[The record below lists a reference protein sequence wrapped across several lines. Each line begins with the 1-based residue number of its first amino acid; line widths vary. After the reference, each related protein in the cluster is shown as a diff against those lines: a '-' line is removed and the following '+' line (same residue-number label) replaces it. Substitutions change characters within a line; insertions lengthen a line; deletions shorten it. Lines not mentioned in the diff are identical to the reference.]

1 MKIKGTKKT
10 KGFTIIEV
18 VLVLAIAG
26 LIFMMVFLALPALQK
41 SQRDTQRK
49 NDLSRIVTQITNYA
63 SNNRG
68 KIPPDL
74 TTSFVVNYLGGA
86 NTAEDEETPASTTA
100 GGDYID
106 PTTALGYHFLEAN
119 DVVADIGDI
128 GYSSE
133 HLCGDDGVMTGTG
146 TARQFA
152 ITIKL
157 ESQTAPY
164 CLDNR

>member
-1 MKIKGTKKT
+1 MKIKRSTKT

-26 LIFMMVFLALPALQK
+26 LIFMMVFIALPALQK

-49 NDLSRIVTQITNYA
+49 QDLSRIITQITAY
-63 SNNRG
+63 SSSNRG
-68 KIPPDL
+68 AIPTDL
-74 TTSFVVNYLGGA
+74 TTSFVVNYLGG
-86 NTAEDEETPASTTA
+86 TGSVA

-106 PTTALGYHFLEAN
+106 PTTALGYKFLAAN
-119 DVVADIGDI
+119 TVVSDIGDV
-128 GYSSE
+128 GYASGKI
-133 HLCGDDGVMTGTG
+133 CGVDGVMTESG

-157 ESQTAPY
+157 ESQFAPY